1 MKKHKRADKL
11 QQIFNDI
18 GERGVYTDIKY
29 LQDLVPKERVKK
41 IMAEYELLNKDPH
54 FDVRDFVTRH
64 FYSIGID
71 AHPAPDMPPSASIDA
86 HIEQLW
92 DMLTVKHMRT
102 AGSLIGLPHP
112 YVVPG
117 GRFSEQFYWDS
128 YFIML
133 GLARSGR
140 WKLIDGMVKNT
151 AYMIRNYGFVPS
163 ANRTYF
169 LTRSQPPFFA
179 LMLEL
184 LAQKKGKKRV
194 FQRYHIEL
202 RREYDFWMQGR
213 NMLHTTA
220 HKAYARLVE
229 MPGSELMN
237 RYYDNTRTPRPE
249 SILADK
255 QLYASVGDREADRL
269 YLHVRAAA
277 ESGWDFSARWFSDRK
292 TMQTIHTADIIPVD
306 LNCLL
311 YVYEK
316 RLADNYRS
324 FGRKQLAHDFDNR
337 AEMRR
342 RAIDKYCWDEQQG
355 IYVDFNFHHV
365 QKTGVITLAGLFPL
379 FVGIASEQQAE
390 RVAHLVEKEFL
401 QRGGLVTSMLGTAQQ
416 WDYPNGWAPL
426 QYIAVRGLERYGYI
440 ELANTI
446 KDRWTKTVKALYMRE
461 HRLVEKYDVM
471 TARAGGGGEYVT
483 QDGFGWTN
491 AVYAVFA
498 HEIERS
504 KR

>member
-18 GERGVYTDIKY
+18 GERGVYADIKY
-29 LQDLVPKERVKK
+29 LQDLVPRERVKK
-41 IMAEYELLNKDPH
+41 ITAEYELLKEDPH
-54 FDVRDFVTRH
+54 FDVRDFVSRH
-64 FYSIGID
+64 FYSIGLD
-71 AHPAPDMPPSASIDA
+71 AHPMPDMPPSVSIDA

-92 DMLTVKHMRT
+92 DTLTIKHVRT

-133 GLARSGR
+133 GLAQSGR
-140 WKLIDGMVKNT
+140 WKLIDGMVKNA
-151 AYMIRNYGFVPS
+151 AYMIRSYGFVPS
-163 ANRTYF
+163 GNRTYF

-184 LAQKKGKKRV
+184 LAQKKGRKRT
-194 FQRYHIEL
+194 FARYHYEL
-202 RREYDFWMQGR
+202 RREYDFWMLGR
-213 NMLHTTA
+213 KMLHNTD

-229 MPGSELMN
+229 MPGSELVN

-255 QLYASVGDREADRL
+255 ELSASTRNREADRI

-277 ESGWDFSARWFSDRK
+277 ESGWDFSGRWFSDHK

-316 RLADNYRS
+316 RLADNYRGM
-324 FGRKQLAHDFDNR
+324 GRKQLAHDFEAR
-337 AEMRR
+337 AESRQ
-342 RAIDKYCWDEQQG
+342 RAIDKYCWDEKRG
-355 IYVDFNFHHV
+355 FYVDFNFHRM
-365 QKTGVITLAGLFPL
+365 QKTGSLTLAGVFPL

-390 RVAHLVEKEFL
+390 RVAHMLERDFL
-401 QRGGLVTSMLGTAQQ
+401 QKGGLVTSLAGTGQQ

-426 QYIAVRGLERYGYI
+426 QYVAVRGLERYGYQ
-440 ELANTI
+440 ELADEI
-446 KDRWTKTVKALYMRE
+446 KRRWDETVKSLYARE

-471 TARAGGGGEYVT
+471 SARIGGGGEYVT

-491 AVYAVFA
+491 AIYAVFA
-498 HEIERS
+498 HELGRR